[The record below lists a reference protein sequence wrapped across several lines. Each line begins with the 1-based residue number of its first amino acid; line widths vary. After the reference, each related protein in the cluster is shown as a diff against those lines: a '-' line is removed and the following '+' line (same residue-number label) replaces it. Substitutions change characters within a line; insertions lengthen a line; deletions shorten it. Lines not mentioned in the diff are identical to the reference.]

1 MNIHQVLIKYW
12 SHTDFRPMQEEIINS
27 VLQGNDTLALLPTGG
42 GKSICFQIPA
52 LVNEGLCLVISPLI
66 SLMKDQVENLKRRGI
81 KAAAVYSGMHYNEID
96 LVLDNCA
103 HGDIKFLYLSPERL
117 SSETIRLRLKK
128 MKVNL
133 IAVDE
138 AHCIS
143 QWGYDFRPPYLKII
157 EIRDMFPKT
166 PVLALTATATAE
178 VVIDIQKQLEFKKEN
193 VFRKS
198 FERKNLAYAVIHE
211 EDKFNRLL
219 RIISK
224 VNGSGIIYAR
234 SRRKSRDISDF
245 LNQNHIASDYYH
257 AGLDAKARDT
267 RQSAWMAGARRMMVA
282 TNAFGMGIDK
292 ADVRLVVH
300 FDLPDTIE
308 AYFQEAGRA
317 GRDDRRAFA
326 ILLYNNADILDAKH
340 NLESSFPPVDEIK
353 NVYQCLG
360 NYYNLAIGSGK
371 DASFDFDITNFA
383 TMYNLKPLAVFNS
396 LKFLEKE
403 GYIMTTDAMYQP
415 STLHLKVDKETLY
428 RFQVENKM
436 YDSFIKTIL
445 RSYGGIFGDFVKV
458 SETEIASR
466 ANVTKKQ
473 TAEYLANLDKLGVF
487 SYVPQKESPQ
497 IIFSIER
504 LDTKDL
510 FISKENYHERKR
522 IAEEKLNAVIHYV
535 TSNLKCRSQ
544 LLLSYFGEED
554 PKRCGQCDVCLER
567 NKLDLSEMEF
577 DAVIEH
583 IKPLLQKSPL
593 SLEAVL
599 SMVKG
604 VSENRILKAIQWL
617 MDNDKIVMDEDKM
630 LSWKK

>member
-1 MNIHQVLIKYW
+1 
-12 SHTDFRPMQEEIINS
+12 MQEEIINS

>member
-1 MNIHQVLIKYW
+1 
-12 SHTDFRPMQEEIINS
+12 MQEEIINS
-27 VLQGNDTLALLPTGG
+27 ILQGNDTLALMPTGG

-52 LVNEGLCLVISPLI
+52 IVNEGICLVISPLI
-66 SLMKDQVENLKRRGI
+66 ALMKDQVENLKKRGI
-81 KAAAVYSGMHYNEID
+81 KAASVYSGMHYNEID

-117 SSETIRLRLKK
+117 SSDTIRLRLKK

-143 QWGYDFRPPYLKII
+143 QWGYDFRPPYLKIV

-234 SRRKSRDISDF
+234 SRRKARDISDF
-245 LNQNHIASDYYH
+245 LNQNKIASDYYH
-257 AGLDAKARDT
+257 AGLDAKTRDA
-267 RQSAWMAGARRMMVA
+267 RQSAWMAGAKRMMVA

-326 ILLYNNADILDAKH
+326 ILLYNNTDILDAKH
-340 NLESSFPPVDEIK
+340 NLEGSFPSVDEIK

-371 DASFDFDITNFA
+371 DASFNFDITHFA
-383 TMYNLKPLAVFNS
+383 TTYNLKSLAVFNS

-436 YDSFIKTIL
+436 YDNFIKIIL

-473 TAEYLANLDKLGVF
+473 TAEYLTNLDKLGVL

-510 FISKENYHERKR
+510 FISRENYHERKR
-522 IAEEKLNAVIHYV
+522 IAEEKLKAVIHYV

-544 LLLSYFGEED
+544 LLLSYFGEDD
-554 PKRCGQCDVCLER
+554 PVRCGQCDVCLER
-567 NKLDLSEMEF
+567 NKLDLSEIEF

-583 IKPLLQKSPL
+583 LKPLLQKQSL
-593 SLEAVL
+593 SLDTVVA
-599 SMVKG
+599 MVKG
-604 VSENRILKAIQWL
+604 VSENRVLKAIQWL

-630 LSWKK
+630 LAWKK

>member
-1 MNIHQVLIKYW
+1 
-12 SHTDFRPMQEEIINS
+12 
-27 VLQGNDTLALLPTGG
+27 
-42 GKSICFQIPA
+42 
-52 LVNEGLCLVISPLI
+52 
-66 SLMKDQVENLKRRGI
+66 
-81 KAAAVYSGMHYNEID
+81 
-96 LVLDNCA
+96 
-103 HGDIKFLYLSPERL
+103 
-117 SSETIRLRLKK
+117 
-128 MKVNL
+128 
-133 IAVDE
+133 
-138 AHCIS
+138 
-143 QWGYDFRPPYLKII
+143 
-157 EIRDMFPKT
+157 
-166 PVLALTATATAE
+166 
-178 VVIDIQKQLEFKKEN
+178 
-193 VFRKS
+193 
-198 FERKNLAYAVIHE
+198 
-211 EDKFNRLL
+211 
-219 RIISK
+219 
-224 VNGSGIIYAR
+224 
-234 SRRKSRDISDF
+234 
-245 LNQNHIASDYYH
+245 
-257 AGLDAKARDT
+257 
-267 RQSAWMAGARRMMVA
+267 
-282 TNAFGMGIDK
+282 
-292 ADVRLVVH
+292 
-300 FDLPDTIE
+300 
-308 AYFQEAGRA
+308 
-317 GRDDRRAFA
+317 
-326 ILLYNNADILDAKH
+326 
-340 NLESSFPPVDEIK
+340 
-353 NVYQCLG
+353 
-360 NYYNLAIGSGK
+360 
-371 DASFDFDITNFA
+371 
-383 TMYNLKPLAVFNS
+383 
-396 LKFLEKE
+396 
-403 GYIMTTDAMYQP
+403 
-415 STLHLKVDKETLY
+415 VDKETLY